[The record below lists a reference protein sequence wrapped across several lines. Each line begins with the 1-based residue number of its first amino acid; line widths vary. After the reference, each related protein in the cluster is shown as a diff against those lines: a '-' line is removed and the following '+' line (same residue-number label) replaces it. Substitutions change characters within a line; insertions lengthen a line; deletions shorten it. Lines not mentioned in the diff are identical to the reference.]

1 MNALTVCVNF
11 HDYLAITLPR
21 NARFFDEYVVA
32 TTHEDTSTHEL
43 LVGVSA
49 LYTPAFH
56 DAECAFNK
64 GRAIAEALSFAGDL
78 CGDAWWCILDA
89 DIVLHPNF
97 ADAIEN
103 LEPGNIYMPRCRRQC
118 NDPLTMVEYADQPPL
133 WDNLP
138 EMPEMRM
145 ETHGRDGGAG
155 YCQIFHTSDPV
166 FATHPWYP
174 TDWPDAGG
182 CDTEFLE
189 WWPPRKRVRLDC
201 EVLHLGKEYT
211 HWCGRVG
218 TFLDGSKVPDSD
230 KHAEAMQRRSGARG
244 LGP

>member
-1 MNALTVCVNF
+1 MNALTVCVDF

-21 NARFFDEYVVA
+21 NERFFDS
-32 TTHEDTSTHEL
+32 TTVITEQFD
-43 LVGVSA
+43 
-49 LYTPAFH
+49 LYTRAVVQDSCRATMHYSSAFRRRG
-56 DAECAFNK
+56 CSFNK
-64 GRAIAEALSFAGDL
+64 GLAISEVLMEP
-78 CGDAWWCILDA
+78 AWWCILDA

-103 LEPGNIYMPRCRRQC
+103 LEPGSIYMPKCRRQC
-118 NDPLTMVEYADQPPL
+118 DDPLTMVEYADQPAL

-138 EMPEMRM
+138 EIPEMRM

-166 FATHPWYP
+166 LATRPWYP
-174 TDWPDAGG
+174 TGWPDAGG

-189 WWPPRKRVRLDC
+189 KWPPEKRVRLDC
-201 EVLHLGKEYT
+201 EVLHLGKEDT

-230 KHAEAMQRRSGARG
+230 QHAKAMQRRSGAKG
-244 LGP
+244 LSP